1 MTVSEGRVSVRLRS
15 REPESWIPYINA
27 LRFEDRQVAR
37 EMMERCTRYVEA
49 IEASGKEYLTE
60 PFFLTVLLAQERQI
74 AAFEADFERLRGEVE
89 AWKLSKAGS

>member
-1 MTVSEGRVSVRLRS
+1 MPAEEKVSVRLLRQ
-15 REPESWIPYINA
+15 ELDSWRPFVEA

-60 PFFLTVLLAQERQI
+60 PFFLTVLLAHERQI